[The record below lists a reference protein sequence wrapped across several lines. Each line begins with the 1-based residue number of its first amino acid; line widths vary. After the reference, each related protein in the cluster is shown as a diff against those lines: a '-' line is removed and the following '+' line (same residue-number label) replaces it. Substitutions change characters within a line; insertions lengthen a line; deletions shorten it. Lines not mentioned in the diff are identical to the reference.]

1 MGDTPFGSSAR
12 LSGDLERSF
21 ERERERLE
29 GILSSQLAVVE
40 WLSLIKK
47 GVLMVIDGT
56 PSRSAFAITTFAALS
71 VFRTPFR

>member
-29 GILSSQLAVVE
+29 GILSSQLAVAE

-47 GVLMVIDGT
+47 RVDGY
-56 PSRSAFAITTFAALS
+56 
-71 VFRTPFR
+71 

>member
-29 GILSSQLAVVE
+29 GIFKVILSM
-40 WLSLIKK
+40 WL
-47 GVLMVIDGT
+47 T
-56 PSRSAFAITTFAALS
+56 W
-71 VFRTPFR
+71 